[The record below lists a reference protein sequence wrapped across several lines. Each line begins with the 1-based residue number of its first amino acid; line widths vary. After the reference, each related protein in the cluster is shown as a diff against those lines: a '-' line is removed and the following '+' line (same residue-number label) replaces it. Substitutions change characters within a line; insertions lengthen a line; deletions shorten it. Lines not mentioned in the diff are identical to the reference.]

1 MRNARF
7 LSLNFTPYI
16 TRLTL
21 APILPPH
28 RERHGRNVQG
38 KGNAERLYSAYNQT
52 DNPCAKNGAQL
63 QCKQAL
69 LGTLSGV
76 CWNAV
81 SGQSEDGQP
90 SFTLPEEKITE
101 KGGVVHALNV
111 KVIHNISSSHTGNT
125 IVPGKLQNAIK
136 YQTSIQKKC
145 NFSLYL

>member
-1 MRNARF
+1 MPKGCIQ
-7 LSLNFTPYI
+7 LI
-16 TRLTL
+16 TRQIIHVQKTVPNCSANRPYL
-21 APILPPH
+21 A
-28 RERHGRNVQG
+28 
-38 KGNAERLYSAYNQT
+38 A
-52 DNPCAKNGAQL
+52 
-63 QCKQAL
+63 KQAL

-76 CWNAV
+76 SWNAV

-101 KGGVVHALNV
+101 KEGVVHALNV
-111 KVIHNISSSHTGNT
+111 KVFHNMSSSYTGNT